1 MYALSL
7 YCYIGYD
14 LERDRVL
21 RLRPKDRDYVNV
33 TGQEGIRVFM
43 TVKDEL
49 TQTKEVGIYNIRQI
63 LYRRL

>member
-7 YCYIGYD
+7 YCNIGYD

-63 LYRRL
+63 LYRHL